1 MAIGNMG
8 AVLNLIQGYV
18 ATGFEDTA
26 RQNQGLSL
34 LPEIVRQIASRA
46 DLTYDNLRVYGPA
59 LFDGTNDVDIETG
72 AVGLIAIV
80 FDNTEAAT
88 NTPVVFDDN
97 AVTEGTT
104 VPRVKFSMA
113 ASSLQTLIFTEP
125 LALAALSWSVLDGD
139 ALDNASVLAA
149 ASSVRAMF
157 IYAE

>member
-8 AVLNLIQGYV
+8 AVLNLLQGFV
-18 ATGFEDTA
+18 ASEFGDSA

-34 LPEIVRQIASRA
+34 LPEMVRQIASRA
-46 DLTYDNLRVYGPA
+46 ELTDANLRVSAPR
-59 LFDGTNDVDIETG
+59 LFDGSADIDIETG
-72 AVGLIAIV
+72 AVDLIAVV

-88 NTPVVFDDN
+88 NTPVIYDET

-104 VPRVKFSMA
+104 VPRVKLSMA
-113 ASSLQTLIFTEP
+113 ASSLQVVVFPEP
-125 LALAALSWSVLDGD
+125 MPLAALAWSVLDGD

-157 IYAE
+157 VYSE